1 MKFALMTRMI
11 AFFSFADLIVWFSL
25 LCGAQAQKIAVTH
38 LQNMGV
44 FASVVL
50 PSVLFLQL
58 PSEIDLHR
66 PRVFMCSGYIVAWV
80 TYIA

>member
-1 MKFALMTRMI
+1 
-11 AFFSFADLIVWFSL
+11 
-25 LCGAQAQKIAVTH
+25 
-38 LQNMGV
+38 MGV

-80 TYIA
+80 IYIAYLLLLMAQLSRLRSEAAELATDGQFSE